1 MSKCI
6 IFDMDGVIIDSE
18 PIHQECEKKIFRLL
32 GINISEEE
40 HNTMV
45 GTTDEVMWSR
55 INGTYNLPVQVP
67 EVIRLKKMLYL
78 EHLKREV
85 YIRPIPYVSQLIFNL
100 AERGYKLAL
109 ASSSPKEQIEYI
121 LNKIPFGGFFQNVV
135 NGEDVEKGKP
145 DPAIFLKAA
154 FKAGVKP
161 QECIV
166 IEDSENGVIAAKKAG
181 MYCIGYINPNSGKQD
196 LDKADMKIHSFKQV
210 SVETIEEIIRTVGNY
225 SNKCN

>member
-121 LNKIPFGGFFQNVV
+121 LNKI
-135 NGEDVEKGKP
+135 
-145 DPAIFLKAA
+145 L
-154 FKAGVKP
+154 
-161 QECIV
+161 
-166 IEDSENGVIAAKKAG
+166 
-181 MYCIGYINPNSGKQD
+181 
-196 LDKADMKIHSFKQV
+196 
-210 SVETIEEIIRTVGNY
+210 
-225 SNKCN
+225 